1 MSRIGTEFFIARRIS
16 SQRNGKNNV
25 MVRIAVLAVALGMA
39 VMILS
44 LSVVTGFKKEITE
57 KMVGVGSH
65 VVITSLYST
74 RSLETDPIRKNQT
87 LEDAVSALP
96 RFASI
101 SAYAVKGGM
110 IKSPTA
116 IHTLALKGIGPDYNT
131 EFLKR
136 HLICGEIPNVTDSV
150 RSKEIMI
157 SEGVAR
163 LTGLDVGDRT
173 EMLFVSTSRPVR
185 RDRFKISGIYSTGMD
200 ETDNAIAY
208 TDIRNIQKLNGW
220 DSDMITGYEVMTTEF
235 STLDEFSQNVY
246 AAVFDTADST
256 SDVLKVEDIVKLHP
270 QVFDWLK
277 AHNMNALV
285 IIVIMLAVAFL
296 NMTSAM
302 LITLLEKTSLIGI
315 LKALGMRNSSVR
327 KIFLFRS
334 LKTVLTGMFWGD
346 VVGLALAVIQRSTG
360 VIKLNSAGYMLSQ
373 VPIDLS
379 WKWFTEL
386 NIAVP
391 VVMLILMVIPASAV
405 SAIKP
410 DRTMRYQ

>member
-1 MSRIGTEFFIARRIS
+1 M
-16 SQRNGKNNV
+16 
-25 MVRIAVLAVALGMA
+25 MVRIAMLAVALGMA

-44 LSVVTGFKKEITE
+44 MSVVTGFKKEITE
-57 KMVGVGSH
+57 KMVGMSSH
-65 VVITSLYST
+65 VIITSLYSS
-74 RSLETDPIRKNQT
+74 RSLETDPIRKNQ
-87 LEDAVSALP
+87 LLVDVVSSLP

-101 SAYAVKGGM
+101 SEYAVKGGM

-131 EFLKR
+131 EFLKQHVLR
-136 HLICGEIPNVTDSV
+136 GELPNVTDSA
-150 RSKEIMI
+150 RNKELLI

-185 RDRFKISGIYSTGMD
+185 RDRFKITGIYSTGMD

-208 TDIRNIQKLNGW
+208 TDIRNVQKLNGW
-220 DSDMITGYEVMTTEF
+220 DYDMITGYEVMTTDF
-235 STLDEFSQNVY
+235 GSLDEFSQNVY

-256 SDVLKVEDIVKLHP
+256 PDVLKVEDIVKLHP

-296 NMTSAM
+296 NMTSAL
-302 LITLLEKTSLIGI
+302 LIILLEKTSLIGI
-315 LKALGMRNSSVR
+315 LKALGMRNASVR
-327 KIFLFRS
+327 KIFLLRS
-334 LKTVLTGMFWGD
+334 LKIVLTGMLWGD
-346 VVGLALAVIQRSTG
+346 AVGLALALIQRHTG
-360 VIKLNSAGYMLSQ
+360 IIKLNSAGYMLSQ

-379 WKWFTEL
+379 WTWFAEL

-391 VVMLILMVIPASAV
+391 IVMLILMVIPAGTV